1 MIRLGFVSAI
11 VADLGFEAVLDL
23 AKEQGFSCVEMLC
36 WPAGK
41 AERRYAGVTH
51 IDVGALDER
60 RAAEIRRQL
69 EARNITISGLG
80 YYPNMLE
87 AGPQAEIFRGHFLKV
102 IDAAARLDVKV
113 ANTFIGRDPTR
124 SLEDNLELFEKV
136 WPPIV
141 EHAGRAGVKIGI
153 ENCPMYFTKDEWP
166 GGKNLAISP
175 VLWRRMFQAIPAAN
189 FGLNYDPSHMVWQHM
204 DYIRPLYEF
213 KDRIFHVH
221 LKDAKILS
229 DRLAEV
235 GILATPLEYHTPK
248 LPGLGDVD
256 WGRFFS
262 ALTDIRY
269 NGAACIEVEDRAFED
284 SLESRKASLI
294 QSRNFL
300 RPYLPIP

>member
-1 MIRLGFVSAI
+1 
-11 VADLGFEAVLDL
+11 
-23 AKEQGFSCVEMLC
+23 
-36 WPAGK
+36 
-41 AERRYAGVTH
+41 
-51 IDVGALDER
+51 
-60 RAAEIRRQL
+60 
-69 EARNITISGLG
+69 
-80 YYPNMLE
+80 
-87 AGPQAEIFRGHFLKV
+87 
-102 IDAAARLDVKV
+102 
-113 ANTFIGRDPTR
+113 
-124 SLEDNLELFEKV
+124 
-136 WPPIV
+136 
-141 EHAGRAGVKIGI
+141 
-153 ENCPMYFTKDEWP
+153 
-166 GGKNLAISP
+166 
-175 VLWRRMFQAIPAAN
+175 
-189 FGLNYDPSHMVWQHM
+189 MVWQHM